1 MTPHLASFILRRAA
15 AALLLVLLVS
25 SAAVVLARLAPGDH
39 LSEFEL
45 TPAQIAAERH
55 RQGLDAPLHIQYFAW
70 LRRFVRLDL
79 GESIRY
85 PGRSVS
91 ALIGERV
98 GNTVLLG
105 LGAMSVATAIGIPLG
120 VITGRGR
127 RNAFTLAARG
137 VSVILLALPPIV
149 LSLALLFVA
158 SRTGWFPVGG
168 LPADAGFE
176 TMVRHLVLPILALA
190 LPVAATLQHLQATA
204 ISEALQHPS
213 VLAARAR
220 GVPDRRVLW
229 RHALRLSLT
238 PVLAV
243 YGVMTGTLIS
253 GSFVVEY
260 VMTWPGLGRLLYD
273 GLIARDANVIAGCAA
288 TGAAF
293 LALGIFIADVALAA
307 ADPRVTELR

>member
-1 MTPHLASFILRRAA
+1 MPPNDIGRASTPRCT
-15 AALLLVLLVS
+15 S
-25 SAAVVLARLAPGDH
+25 SIWPG
-39 LSEFEL
+39 SGGSSGS
-45 TPAQIAAERH
+45 IS
-55 RQGLDAPLHIQYFAW
+55 
-70 LRRFVRLDL
+70 

-137 VSVILLALPPIV
+137 VSVVLLALPPIV
-149 LSLALLFVA
+149 LSLALLLVA
-158 SRTGWFPVGG
+158 SRTGCPVGG
-168 LPADAGFE
+168 LPTDAGFE
-176 TMVRHLVLPILALA
+176 TMVRHLVLPTLALA
-190 LPVAATLQHLQATA
+190 LPVAATLQHLEATA

-213 VLAARAR
+213 VRAARAR

-229 RHALRLSLT
+229 RHASDSSLT

-243 YGVMTGTLIS
+243 YGS
-253 GSFVVEY
+253 
-260 VMTWPGLGRLLYD
+260 
-273 GLIARDANVIAGCAA
+273 
-288 TGAAF
+288 
-293 LALGIFIADVALAA
+293 
-307 ADPRVTELR
+307 